1 MQKFYCLKRA
11 SDKLIFDL
19 TRRWC
24 LFARA
29 VMLSK
34 AKHLWVLL
42 FLLVYRND
50 QRFFALLRMTT
61 FGAARLRIAS
71 ARSLQ
76 PRKLSG
82 LERVTRVELA
92 TFSLATRRSTTELHP
107 HFCLP
112 AAALA
117 KAGEGDK

>member
-19 TRRWC
+19 TRRWY

-61 FGAARLRIAS
+61 LGRPAFASLRR
-71 ARSLQ
+71 ARSS
-76 PRKLSG
+76 PESFRGWSG
-82 LERVTRVELA
+82 
-92 TFSLATRRSTTELHP
+92 
-107 HFCLP
+107 
-112 AAALA
+112 
-117 KAGEGDK
+117 